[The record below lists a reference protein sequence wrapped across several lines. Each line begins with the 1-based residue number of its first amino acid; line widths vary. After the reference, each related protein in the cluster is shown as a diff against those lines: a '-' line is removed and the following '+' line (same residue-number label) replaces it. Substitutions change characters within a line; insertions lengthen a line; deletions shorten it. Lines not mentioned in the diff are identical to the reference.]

1 MGSILTLPSRGAP
14 ERQPSAGLDI
24 LVRNTASVSAD
35 VWFRGSGPLARVP
48 AHGETTVRVLGPGAL
63 TVTSRADETA
73 GVIVTL
79 VESSLGALQSGALR
93 CALPP
98 GGRAPADTPRGG
110 ARALLLSVP
119 PLRVLVRVFARIVGA
134 QRALR
139 ARRTAALNAARVRRA
154 AAATTMQRYA
164 RRLLA
169 RVLRPCE
176 ICLEDVPRGVL
187 VRIGECEVHRAC
199 MRCVH
204 TYVALQLLDGR
215 LHVRC
220 PGVACSCVVEAH
232 TLVEYVTREAFK
244 LCALRA
250 RAPQWRV
257 ARRAARRR
265 AGSNFSR
272 SARRRTRPALRSI
285 AQLTYALT
293 DHAPL
298 LLPAGAAQVRGAIV
312 RCAYGP
318 ADGRGR
324 RGLPR
329 LLPGARAALSDV
341 RRAHL
346 AQLGLCEHALRVRRD
361 VQLGLER
368 GARQA

>member
-244 LCALRA
+244 LYEERLCAVHTARLMGEDDEGFLAFCRA
-250 RAPQWRV
+250 HARRCPTCGVLIWRSSGCVSMRCVCGGTFNWDSSGARVKLDASPRAPSS
-257 ARRAARRR
+257 
-265 AGSNFSR
+265 GPDCP
-272 SARRRTRPALRSI
+272 PA
-285 AQLTYALT
+285 
-293 DHAPL
+293 
-298 LLPAGAAQVRGAIV
+298 
-312 RCAYGP
+312 
-318 ADGRGR
+318 
-324 RGLPR
+324 
-329 LLPGARAALSDV
+329 
-341 RRAHL
+341 
-346 AQLGLCEHALRVRRD
+346 
-361 VQLGLER
+361 ER
-368 GARQA
+368 